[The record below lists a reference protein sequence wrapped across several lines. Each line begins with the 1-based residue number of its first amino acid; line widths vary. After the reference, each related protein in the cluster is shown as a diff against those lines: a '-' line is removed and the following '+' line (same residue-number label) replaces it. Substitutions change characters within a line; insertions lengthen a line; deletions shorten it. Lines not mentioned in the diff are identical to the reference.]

1 MKKLFYFT
9 NSFPYGIGEQWKS
22 NELEVLVNY
31 FDEIT
36 IVPFCYSGNQ
46 EPKQIPSNIKFTQ
59 PLFNDA
65 NPKGDVGILS
75 IIFSKH
81 ILQFLMEFFQKKVFL
96 KKNHILIWLST
107 CKQILLLKKN
117 KQLCQILTTVNSNSV
132 LYFFWGRGTCEIIPF
147 LHLNAKKIIIR
158 LHGYDL
164 YESRN
169 LGYIPFRE
177 QLFKKVNHIIPVSEN
192 GLNYLQKKYPAFSS
206 KFQIERLGT
215 NDINKLS
222 SASND
227 NKLRVISCS
236 SLIPL
241 KRVEIMIKALQYINF
256 PIQWIHLG
264 VGELMDNLKQLIKDL
279 KLEDKFLLQGFIK
292 SSEVQEFYANNTLDL
307 FINTSSSEG
316 VPVSI
321 MEAFAVGIPVLATN
335 VGGTSEIVDE
345 KVGWLLSDEI
355 SPQELANNI
364 SIFYHLS
371 EQEKIG
377 LRRNAYN
384 RFKTTCDAKYWATQ
398 LAKLISS

>member
-1 MKKLFYFT
+1 MKKLLYFT
-9 NSFPYGIGEQWKS
+9 HSFPYGIGEQWKT

-36 IVPFCYSGNQ
+36 IVPYCYGRNQ
-46 EPKQIPSNIKFTQ
+46 EPKQIPSKIKFTQ
-59 PLFNDA
+59 PLFNDE
-65 NPKGDVGILS
+65 NPRGNIGVFS

-81 ILQFLMEFFQKKVFL
+81 ILQFFWEFFYKKVFL
-96 KKNHILIWLST
+96 SKTHILIWLAA
-107 CKQILLLKKN
+107 CKHILLLKKN
-117 KQLCQILTTVNSNSV
+117 KQLCQILTSAKSNCV

-147 LHLNAKKIIIR
+147 MNLNSEKIIIR

-169 LGYIPFRE
+169 QGYIPFRE
-177 QLFKKVNHIIPVSEN
+177 QLFKKANHIISVSEN
-192 GLNYLQKKYPAFSS
+192 GLNYLQKKYPIFFS
-206 KFQIERLGT
+206 KFQIKRLGT

-222 SASND
+222 PASND
-227 NKLRVISCS
+227 NKLRIVSCS

-241 KRVEIMIKALQYINF
+241 KRVEIMIKSLQNINF

-264 VGELMDNLKQLIKDL
+264 DGGLMNNLKQLIKDL
-279 KLEDKFLLQGFIK
+279 KLDDKFLLLGFIK

-355 SPQELANNI
+355 TPQELANNI
-364 SIFYHLS
+364 YRFYYLS
-371 EQEKIG
+371 EQEKIA